1 VPGHLEGLGRVRSIF
16 AQQPKSHIQGE
27 KMVTKHAP
35 VFFLFLVFLL
45 LSNFAVAQKADV
57 ALSFGAS
64 SVSDTHLTS
73 ECPLGVLCISVP
85 AESVKTGHALFWEGT
100 FSSRLIDAKLASI
113 HLEIPL
119 AGIAHQQATF
129 TQSPNVFIAHFS
141 SLYITPSLKTK
152 FFPAAP
158 ISPWIS
164 LGGGLAHFSFPD
176 DGSNK
181 FALQL
186 GTGADIKTPLPH
198 LGFRVELRDF
208 LSGQPS
214 FATPGIGLAGS
225 AESGLSRHNIFAGGG
240 VVIHF

>member
-1 VPGHLEGLGRVRSIF
+1 
-16 AQQPKSHIQGE
+16 
-27 KMVTKHAP
+27 MNTKHAP
-35 VFFLFLVFLL
+35 VFFLFFVILL
-45 LSNFAVAQKADV
+45 LPHVAVAQKADV

-64 SVSDTHLTS
+64 SVSDTHLNFD
-73 ECPLGVLCISVP
+73 CPLGVLCINIP
-85 AESVKTGHALFWEGT
+85 PESVKTGHALFWEGT
-100 FSSRLIDAKLASI
+100 FNSRMIDAKLASI
-113 HLEIPL
+113 HLEIPI
-119 AGIAHQQATF
+119 AGTAHQQATF
-129 TQSPNVFIAHFS
+129 TQSPNAFIAHFS
-141 SLYITPSLKTK
+141 SLYITPSIKTK

-176 DGSNK
+176 DRSNK
-181 FALQL
+181 FALQF

-225 AESGLSRHNIFAGGG
+225 PESGLSRHNVFAGGG
-240 VVIHF
+240 VVFHF

>member
-1 VPGHLEGLGRVRSIF
+1 
-16 AQQPKSHIQGE
+16 
-27 KMVTKHAP
+27 MNTKHAP
-35 VFFLFLVFLL
+35 VVFLFLAFLL
-45 LSNFAVAQKADV
+45 LPNLATAQKADV

-73 ECPLGVLCISVP
+73 DCPLGVLCVNIP
-85 AESVKTGHALFWEGT
+85 AESVKTGHDLFWEAT

-113 HLEIPL
+113 HLEIPF

-141 SLYITPSLKTK
+141 SLYITPSIKTK

-176 DGSNK
+176 DRSNK
-181 FALQL
+181 LAVQL
-186 GTGADIKTPLPH
+186 GTGADIRTPLPH

-214 FATPGIGLAGS
+214 FATPGIGLAGNP
-225 AESGLSRHNIFAGGG
+225 ESGLSRHNLFAGGG
-240 VVIHF
+240 LVFRF